1 MSKFFLYHKVPDTDI
16 TDLSKLAGIVELIPS
31 PAGKVCEQLLNTG
44 NFNITPFGTGEKD
57 ENGNIKSFNLAGFSI
72 IPKKQ

>member
-1 MSKFFLYHKVPDTDI
+1 MSKFFLYNEVPDTDI
-16 TDLSKLAGIVELIPS
+16 ADLDNLAGTIELIPT
-31 PAGKVCEQLLNTG
+31 PTGKVCEQPLNTG